1 VPPHDWIFTEFR
13 SCGGMAE
20 ALNPDICVIG
30 GGPGGLSVAAAAAAF
45 GVPTVL
51 VEERKMGGDCLNTGC
66 VPSKALLASAR
77 RAEMMRSAKLFGID
91 AGEIGVNFAD
101 VHRRIHSV
109 IAAVAPAD
117 SSERFTGLGVRVIH
131 AHATFRD
138 RATVIAGDI
147 EIRAR
152 RFVIATGSSPA
163 LPPIPGLDSGPYLTN
178 ESVFDLTE
186 RPEHLII
193 IGAGAVGLELAQG
206 FRRLGSSV
214 TVLEAARPLGKD
226 DPECADTV
234 LARLERE
241 GVVIR
246 SGVNVVGILH
256 TGRIVTATV
265 DTGGAE
271 LTVTGSHL
279 LVATGREPSIAGLD
293 LDAAGIRH
301 ARAGIVVNRR
311 LKTSNRRV
319 YAIGDCVAGAPQL
332 THAANYHA
340 GLLIRHALF
349 RLPIR
354 VNNDCIPRVTYTD
367 PELAQ
372 AGLTEAQA
380 QERGI
385 RIRVARWPYH
395 DNDRAQ
401 AEGEVRGHIK
411 VITTRKG
418 KIVGVTI
425 VGAQAGELI
434 AMWVVAMARALNIRN
449 LTGMV
454 LPYPTLSEI
463 GKRAALDYFTPG
475 LTGPWVRRII
485 AWMRIFG

>member
-1 VPPHDWIFTEFR
+1 
-13 SCGGMAE
+13 MAKT
-20 ALNPDICVIG
+20 LSPDICVIG
-30 GGPGGLSVAAAAAAF
+30 GGPGGLSVVAGAAAF
-45 GVPTVL
+45 GVLTVL
-51 VEERKMGGDCLNTGC
+51 VEARKLGGDCLNTGC
-66 VPSKALLASAR
+66 VPSKALLAAAK
-77 RAEMMRSAKLFGID
+77 RAEMMRNAKSFGVD
-91 AGEIGVNFAD
+91 VRDVGVNFGE

-109 IAAVAPAD
+109 IAAIAPAD
-117 SSERFTGLGVRVIH
+117 SSERLTGLGVRVIH
-131 AHATFRD
+131 AHAKFTD
-138 RATVIAGDI
+138 RRTVIAGDV

-152 RFVIATGSSPA
+152 RFVIATGSAPA
-163 LPPIPGLDSGPYLTN
+163 LPPIPGLDSGPCLTN
-178 ESVFDLTE
+178 ESIFDLTE
-186 RPEHLII
+186 RPEHLIV
-193 IGAGAVGLELAQG
+193 IGAGPVGLELAQG

-214 TVLEAARPLGKD
+214 TVLEAAQPLGRD
-226 DPECADTV
+226 DPECTAIV
-234 LARLERE
+234 LAQLERE

-246 SGVNVVGILH
+246 SAVNVIGIEH
-256 TGRIVTATV
+256 AGKTVTATV
-265 DTGGAE
+265 ETGGAE
-271 LTVTGSHL
+271 QTITGSHL
-279 LVATGREPSIAGLD
+279 LVAAGRKPSIDGLD

-301 ARAGIVVNRR
+301 DRSGIVVDRK

-340 GLLIRHALF
+340 GMVIRHALF

-354 VNNDCIPRVTYTD
+354 ANSDCIPWVTYTD

-380 QERGI
+380 RERGI

-401 AEGEVRGHIK
+401 TEGETRGHIK

-418 KIVGVTI
+418 KIMGVTI

-434 AMWVVAMARALNIRN
+434 GMWIVAMMRALNIRD

-463 GKRAALDYFTPG
+463 GKRAALDYFALR
-475 LTGPWVRRII
+475 LTGVWVRRII